1 MLHLGPGKVLEFY
14 YPKPVHTLL
23 IVFRKRGMIYNWR
36 CVCQVIKRLLERSM
50 PACPKLNF
58 AIVDVRDVAAAH
70 IKAMTVPEAAG
81 MSACLSV
88 SQCVC

>member
-1 MLHLGPGKVLEFY
+1 
-14 YPKPVHTLL
+14 
-23 IVFRKRGMIYNWR
+23 
-36 CVCQVIKRLLERSM
+36 M

>member
-1 MLHLGPGKVLEFY
+1 
-14 YPKPVHTLL
+14 
-23 IVFRKRGMIYNWR
+23 
-36 CVCQVIKRLLERSM
+36 M

-88 SQCVC
+88 GQYVCLLVHLCVFWFVCTCLSLYLHI

>member
-1 MLHLGPGKVLEFY
+1 MVNIWPYF
-14 YPKPVHTLL
+14 
-23 IVFRKRGMIYNWR
+23 VF
-36 CVCQVIKRLLERSM
+36 QVIKRLLERSL

-81 MSACLSV
+81 TSVCLFICLLLV
-88 SQCVC
+88 SRFGLAVRC